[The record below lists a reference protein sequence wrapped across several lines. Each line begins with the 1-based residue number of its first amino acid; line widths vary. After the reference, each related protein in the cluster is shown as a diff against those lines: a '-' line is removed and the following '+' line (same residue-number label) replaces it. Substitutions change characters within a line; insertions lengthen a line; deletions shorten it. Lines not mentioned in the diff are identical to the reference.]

1 MRTRTERLRTS
12 ARYPGALRAV
22 GSARNWICLTERT
35 YLFLPRTR
43 VSARVTAIRRFF
55 SSWLLADSAARASS
69 CPGTTLAASYIPIA
83 ATILT
88 SLSNSTNAK
97 PFERPLSSRIIRTSL
112 TAPYCPPTISPHAQ
126 HAITVGGTH
135 RLEQA
140 LEVLLRDELAEASD
154 VNLAI
159 VRVAVRAL
167 LLPLRVGDQH
177 RELAALFH
185 VCTIQLQRSLR
196 GRLANR
202 GCQSPCSH

>member
-1 MRTRTERLRTS
+1 MS
-12 ARYPGALRAV
+12 DGAYVLVLA
-22 GSARNWICLTERT
+22 T
-35 YLFLPRTR
+35 YTR
-43 VSARVTAIRRFF
+43 VCQGNSDSTFLQLVVVSGQCGARIILPQNDV
-55 SSWLLADSAARASS
+55 SSE
-69 CPGTTLAASYIPIA
+69 CIPIA
-83 ATILT
+83 MTILT

-112 TAPYCPPTISPHAQ
+112 TAPYCPPIFSPHAKRT
-126 HAITVGGTH
+126 ITAGGTH

-140 LEVLLRDELAEASD
+140 FEVLLRDELAETSD
-154 VNLAI
+154 VNFAI

-202 GCQSPCSH
+202 DCQSPCSH